1 MDRGEKSESA
11 TMSMHAQPNTASE
24 RQGQATV
31 VAAWPT
37 GVSVLAQAVNA
48 FQRHDE
54 HDACMDLPL
63 RPHKTFGL
71 PPTYWAHAHTKRLKA
86 S

>member
-1 MDRGEKSESA
+1 
-11 TMSMHAQPNTASE
+11 MHAQPNTASE
-24 RQGQATV
+24 QQGQATV
-31 VAAWPT
+31 VAAWPV

-48 FQRHDE
+48 FQRHDA

-63 RPHKTFGL
+63 RAHKAYAL
-71 PPTYWAHAHTKRLKA
+71 PPSFWAQAHIKRLKA